1 MYEESYNKVRLGGW
15 MDGDGKSGPR
25 QAENGGWMDD
35 ERMDGWMA
43 VLLWGC
49 TAVGDGAKEF
59 WL

>member
-1 MYEESYNKVRLGGW
+1 